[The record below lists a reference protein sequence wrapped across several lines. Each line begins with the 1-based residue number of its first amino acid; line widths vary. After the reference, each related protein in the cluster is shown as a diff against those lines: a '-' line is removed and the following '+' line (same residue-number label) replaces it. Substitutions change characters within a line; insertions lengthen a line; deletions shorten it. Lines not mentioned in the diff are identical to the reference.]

1 MSATVARTPQI
12 YVHSEAPFLFGS
24 SNNLSAKPSLSF
36 ESVTSTD
43 WNHFSAI
50 VYAVPVERVR
60 DLLPASVDLEEI
72 TITDAATGNHKSYAL
87 ISVVSFLDSGSC
99 FVMGSHHPFEQMLYR
114 VHVCHQGRQGFW
126 LLGVSAGSLTAVSSR
141 RLWSLPWHLSAME
154 FQISREAETLQ
165 YTDYHLRSFSREVNA
180 LVEIADTGVAVVGD
194 ICELLPRISS
204 SWFQRKDGDIGEYRV
219 THSSPQFT
227 RGQIRAA
234 RFDLLEKLGLLST
247 EEMRQPLMVMIQ
259 QNVTTR
265 IQGTVSEK
273 SADLAAVK
281 IAC

>member
-1 MSATVARTPQI
+1 MSATFAITSQAHLNPEV
-12 YVHSEAPFLFGS
+12 PFLFAISPG
-24 SNNLSAKPSLSF
+24 LYAKPSLSF
-36 ESVTSTD
+36 EAVTSAE

-60 DLLPASVDLEEI
+60 DLVPAPFELEEI
-72 TITDAATGNHKSYAL
+72 ALTDSATGKCKSYAL

-114 VHVCHQGRQGFW
+114 VHVRHQGRRGFW

-165 YTDYHLRSFSREVNA
+165 YRDYHLRSFSREANA
-180 LVEIADTGVAVVGD
+180 MVEIADTGVAVAGD
-194 ICELLPRISS
+194 VCELLPRISS
-204 SWFQRKDGDIGEYRV
+204 SWFQRKDGGIGEYRV

-227 RGQIRAA
+227 RGLIRAA
-234 RFDLLEKLGLLST
+234 RFELLKKLGLLST
-247 EEMRQPLMVMIQ
+247 EEMMQPLMVTIQ
-259 QNVTTR
+259 QNVTAQ
-265 IQGTVSEK
+265 IQGTVSEE